1 MKKPAPFRVL
11 LLASTLAGATVTL
24 ATPLF
29 AQRGWTDG
37 PSSST
42 LPAPALRP
50 EGAEQD
56 QLDQDGI

>member
-11 LLASTLAGATVTL
+11 LLASTLAGATVSL

-37 PSSST
+37 PSTT
-42 LPAPALRP
+42 LPAPSARQ